1 MPRSWTTLLPLLI
14 PWKRHH
20 SPPSLISP
28 DLLHSNRPPTEAEVT
43 EVQAYIAQLNSTLVR
58 LEGRRSK
65 HAVRFREFIQKQL
78 NDHKLILSSFRRLP
92 YEIIL
97 MIFLMCPQGGNLTDA
112 PLVLCRICSQWR
124 NIALESPQLWRNPT
138 CIIRDG
144 RFDPGLQT
152 WLKLSGQVQP
162 LNFSLH
168 LEHCYPLYSPHYDR
182 FIEVAKSVS
191 QRWKSLTIF
200 LSNSSDMSGLIYRL
214 DTTNLPQLESL
225 TISNLWNSNTK
236 SHKYPT
242 LPPHHLFSTA
252 PHLRALTIEGIP
264 APIVPRFVFVKN
276 LTKLHMRAIRID
288 HTPEEYLELL
298 AQCSNLTHCA
308 IHCRL
313 MPRLGEIYP
322 LARPRTLPKLK
333 HLQIEGYCLRFRYVG
348 VLLYML
354 TLPQLEFI
362 SVEFRLD
369 KTAYSTNLVPNPAD
383 HPRDEF
389 RTLIEKSAYTLS
401 LDPRPVDPY
410 FFEMVASVSPAR
422 MIWTCDGDWY
432 RTSYPD
438 YFRRHRCPGPLPG
451 SQATVKFV
459 DSFLCANEYH
469 DHYH

>member
-43 EVQAYIAQLNSTLVR
+43 EVQAYVAQLNSTLVQ
-58 LEGRRSK
+58 LEDRQSK
-65 HAVRFREFIQKQL
+65 HAVRLRESIQKQL

-97 MIFLMCPQGGNLTDA
+97 MIFLMCPQGGNLTEA
-112 PLVLCRICSQWR
+112 PLLLCKICRLWR
-124 NIALESPQLWRNPT
+124 NIALESPQLWCNPT

-144 RFDPGLQT
+144 RFDHGVAGLET

-168 LEHCYPLYSPHYDR
+168 LERCYPLYSPHSNR

-191 QRWKSLTIF
+191 QCWKSLTIS
-200 LSNSSDMSGLIYRL
+200 LSNSSDMFGLIYRL

-225 TISNLWNSNTK
+225 TISNLWNSNSK
-236 SHKYPT
+236 LHKYPT
-242 LPPHHLFSTA
+242 PPAHHLFSAA

-264 APIVPRFVFVKN
+264 APIVPRFISVKN
-276 LTKLHMRAIRID
+276 LTKLHMKAIRID
-288 HTPEEYLELL
+288 HTPEGYLELL
-298 AQCSNLTHCA
+298 VQCSNLTHCA
-308 IHCRL
+308 IHCHL
-313 MPRLGEIYP
+313 MPRLGENYS

-333 HLQIEGYCLRFRYVG
+333 HLQILGYCLHFSYVG
-348 VLLYML
+348 VLLNML
-354 TLPQLEFI
+354 TLPQVEFI

-369 KTAYSTNLVPNPAD
+369 KTAYSTHLVPNPAD
-383 HPRDEF
+383 HPRDQF
-389 RTLIEKSAYTLS
+389 RTLIGRSAYTLS

-422 MIWTCDGDWY
+422 TIWTCDGDWY
-432 RTSYPD
+432 RRSHPD
-438 YFRRHRCPGPLPG
+438 YFRRH
-451 SQATVKFV
+451 
-459 DSFLCANEYH
+459 
-469 DHYH
+469 